1 MSDWIV
7 PAYELVEERELKD
20 IASKGLIL
28 KHKKSG
34 ATEGSQ
40 YASFVSSFSL
50 TDMYQHIMRNSLSE
64 VNITINYETKEGK
77 QQLKKTVKREDFTK
91 PF

>member
-1 MSDWIV
+1 MLTSFLATYTVDENDPKEV
-7 PAYELVEERELKD
+7 SVTLYLN
-20 IASKGLIL
+20 

-40 YASFVSSFSL
+40 YASFVTSFSL
-50 TDMYQHIMRNSLSE
+50 GDMQQHIMRHSLSE
-64 VNITINYETKEGK
+64 VNFTINYETKEGK
-77 QQLKKTVKREDFTK
+77 QQLKKTVKREDFSK